1 MKKKN
6 ILFLFADDMKYSTIH
21 ALGNPEIKTPNLDEL
36 VRTGTSFVNAHIPGG
51 SFAAVCMPSRAM
63 LNTGRSLFHIN
74 HFGESIPEEHALL
87 GETFLKNGYNSFGTG
102 KWHNCTRSYARSFND
117 GAEIFFG
124 GMYDHWKVPVYH
136 FDETKEYP
144 NRHQDVMN
152 PAFDNYTLPRIYD
165 HINGGVHSTDLFA
178 NAACDYLKNYNSDK
192 PFYMY
197 VAYMAPHDP
206 RSMPQEF
213 RDMYKP
219 EEISL
224 PVNFYKEHPFDFGV
238 KNVRDECLLPLPRDE
253 EAVKKEIRDYYAMI
267 SHLDSTVGKIIS
279 TLKETGK
286 YEDTIILFSADNGL
300 AVGEHG
306 LLGKQSNY
314 EHSIKVPFI
323 ISGPG
328 IPQNEIRDSYI
339 YLFDIFPTL
348 CEYAGIPVPDTVE
361 GKSFKAVI
369 DNGSLRTRDY
379 IFASFGDKVRSIKDY
394 EYKLIEYKCGD
405 MRRTQLFHIK
415 EDPMEMNDLFWNKD
429 VQPIVQHMREKLYEY
444 MKEWGDLDTEEG
456 QRFWLEYKKVP
467 AEIWAY

>member
-144 NRHQDVMN
+144 NRRQDVMN

-213 RDMYKP
+213 RDMYKL

-348 CEYAGIPVPDTVE
+348 CEYADIPVPDTVE

>member
-144 NRHQDVMN
+144 NRRQDVMN

-213 RDMYKP
+213 RDMYKL

-328 IPQNEIRDSYI
+328 IPQNEIRDNYI

-348 CEYAGIPVPDTVE
+348 CEYADIPVPDTVE

>member
-144 NRHQDVMN
+144 NRRQDVMN

-328 IPQNEIRDSYI
+328 IPQNEIRDNYI

-348 CEYAGIPVPDTVE
+348 CEYADIPVPDTVE

>member
-144 NRHQDVMN
+144 NRRQDVMN

-348 CEYAGIPVPDTVE
+348 CEYADIPVPDTVE

>member
-144 NRHQDVMN
+144 NRRQDVMN

-267 SHLDSTVGKIIS
+267 SHLDSTVGKIVS

-348 CEYAGIPVPDTVE
+348 CEYADIPVPDTVE

-444 MKEWGDLDTEEG
+444 MKEWGDLDMEEG